1 MEERIFYRQ
10 KSLGHADSINMKLTD
25 KFDRGIDYLRLS
37 VTDRCNLRCAYCMP
51 ERGMKFAHR
60 DQLLS
65 YEELLTLV
73 DIMGDLGISKLRLT
87 GGEPFVRSNLMSF
100 LTELRK
106 RDFLKKIS
114 ITSNLTLIEPH
125 LEQLL
130 QLGIKD
136 VNVSLDAVDRQKFF
150 EITKR
155 DEYEEVISAL
165 HKMIEKGFNLKL
177 NCVVMK
183 GTNEDQIL
191 PMLDLAKEY
200 PLSIRFLEEMPF
212 NGLGEAKAEVLS
224 YNQILELIGQH
235 HNYSSLIDE
244 ASSTSQ
250 NYGVDGFAGTFG
262 VIPSFSRTFC
272 GDCNRLRLASTGE
285 VRTCLYGSDQLN
297 LKTLLRDGHSEDE
310 IKRQLVNAVA
320 NKPKDGFEAE
330 SENQESYLSMTKLGG

>member
-1 MEERIFYRQ
+1 MLTRAIGSLPLRSMEL
-10 KSLGHADSINMKLTD
+10 KD
-25 KFDRGIDYLRLS
+25 KFDRNIDYLRLS

-51 ERGMKFAHR
+51 ERGMKFAAR

-65 YEELLTLV
+65 YGELLTLV

-87 GGEPFVRSNLMSF
+87 GGEPFVRSNLMFF

-114 ITSNLTLIEPH
+114 ITSNLTLIAPH
-125 LEQLL
+125 LDELL
-130 QLGIKD
+130 RLDITD
-136 VNVSLDAVDRQKFF
+136 VNVSLDAVGRQKFM

-165 HKMIEKGFNLKL
+165 YKMIELGFNLKL

-191 PMLDLAKEY
+191 PMLDLARKH
-200 PLSIRFLEEMPF
+200 PVSVRFLEEMPF

-224 YNQILELIGQH
+224 YQQILELIGQH
-235 HNYSSLIDE
+235 YTYSPLIDGP
-244 ASSTSQ
+244 SSTSQ
-250 NYGVDGFAGTFG
+250 NYKVDGFDGTFG

-297 LKTLLRDGHSEDE
+297 LKTLLRKGHSEAE
-310 IKRQLVNAVA
+310 IKKQLVNAIA

-330 SENQESYLSMTKLGG
+330 NENQEDYLSMTKLGG